1 MDNIFVGTLG
11 ALARFAFLP
20 ALLIGAL
27 ALFYRAPT
35 KQTLLLVASVSVVC
49 LGRLVQLF
57 APFEPT
63 YVKDAAGAVT
73 GATGTFPPMWYFG
86 EVVSS
91 FGFVALAV
99 SFVWFSFTYAGSNGN
114 GS

>member
-1 MDNIFVGTLG
+1 MDNLFIGTLG

-20 ALLIGAL
+20 ALLVGAL
-27 ALFYRAPT
+27 VLFYRART
-35 KQTLLLVASVSVVC
+35 KQTLLLVASVGVVC
-49 LGRLVQLF
+49 LGRLVQVF

-63 YVKDAAGAVT
+63 YVKDAAGVVT

-91 FGFVALAV
+91 VGFIVLAV
-99 SFVWFSFTYAGSNGN
+99 SFVWFSFTYSASKGSRP
-114 GS
+114 